1 MIYSSSFNP
10 IGGGKTAM
18 IRNRILPV
26 VLLVVVPL
34 TSALAAEE
42 IQVSSVLIKLIEQV
56 EVPARESG
64 VLADVMVREGEMVAA
79 GAPLAQ
85 IEDAD
90 AQLDKRRAQL
100 ELVGARRQAESDV
113 KVRFAKKSL
122 EVAQAELRRAV
133 DSEKRLAQSV
143 SQSELDQ
150 LRLVVQKNTLEI
162 EQAQLE
168 LDLAK
173 TLHEVKQNDLEIAEH
188 SIQQRR
194 ISAALAGFVVQ
205 INRRRG
211 EWVQPGQTILRIL
224 RLDRLRAEG
233 LVSAQNVRSELNGSS
248 VKLTVQLGDQASA
261 EFTGKIVFVSPEIDP
276 VNGQVRVWAEI
287 DNGGLQLRP
296 GLHGS
301 MVIDS
306 GSHER

>member
-1 MIYSSSFNP
+1 
-10 IGGGKTAM
+10 M
-18 IRNRILPV
+18 IRNRIFSVALFAMAPW
-26 VLLVVVPL
+26 
-34 TSALAAEE
+34 TSALSAEE

-90 AQLDKRRAQL
+90 AQLDKRRVQL
-100 ELVGARRQAESDV
+100 ELIGARRQAESDV
-113 KVRFAKKSL
+113 KVRFARKSL

-150 LRLVVQKNTLEI
+150 LRLVVQKSTLEI

-173 TLHEVKQNDLEIAEH
+173 TLQEVKENDLEIAEH

-194 ISAALAGFVVQ
+194 MTAALAGFVVQ
-205 INRRRG
+205 VNRRRG

-233 LVSAQNVRSELNGSS
+233 LVSAQDVSGQLNGSS
-248 VKLTVQLGDQASA
+248 VKLTVHLSDQSST

-287 DNGGLQLRP
+287 DNSGLQLRP

>member
-1 MIYSSSFNP
+1 M
-10 IGGGKTAM
+10 T
-18 IRNRILPV
+18 RNRIFSLA
-26 VLLVVVPL
+26 LLAVATW
-34 TSALAAEE
+34 TSSLSAEE
-42 IQVSSVLIKLIEQV
+42 IKVSSVLIKLIEQV

-64 VLADVMVREGEMVAA
+64 VLADVLVREGEMVAA

-85 IEDAD
+85 IEDTD

-133 DSEKRLAQSV
+133 DSERRLAQSV

-150 LRLVVQKNTLEI
+150 LRLVVQKTTLEI

-168 LDLAK
+168 LGLAK
-173 TLHEVKQNDLEIAEH
+173 TLQEVKENDLEIAEH

-194 ISAALAGFVVQ
+194 MTAALAGFVVQ
-205 INRRRG
+205 VNRRRG

-233 LVSAQNVRSELNGSS
+233 LVSAQDVSGELNGSS
-248 VKLTVQLGDQASA
+248 VKLTVQLGDQSSA
-261 EFTGKIVFVSPEIDP
+261 EFAGKIVFVSPEIDP

-287 DNGGLQLRP
+287 DNSGLQLRP

>member
-1 MIYSSSFNP
+1 
-10 IGGGKTAM
+10 M
-18 IRNRILPV
+18 IRKF
-26 VLLVVVPL
+26 VLLVALVAVASL
-34 TSALAAEE
+34 TQALSAEE

-56 EVPARESG
+56 EVPAREAG
-64 VLADVMVREGEMVAA
+64 VLADVMVREGEMVVA

-90 AQLDKRRAQL
+90 AQLDKRRAQW
-100 ELVGARRQAESDV
+100 ELVGASKQAESDV

-133 DSEKRLAQSV
+133 ESEKRLPQSV

-150 LRLVVQKNTLEI
+150 LRLMVQKTTLEI

-168 LDLAK
+168 WDLAK
-173 TLHEVKQNDLEIAEH
+173 TLREVKQNDLQIAEH
-188 SIQQRR
+188 GIQQRR
-194 ISAALAGFVVQ
+194 MTAALAGFVAQV
-205 INRRRG
+205 NRRRG

-233 LVSAQNVRSELNGSS
+233 LVNAQAVNNELNGSS
-248 VKLTVQLGDQASA
+248 VKLTVQLNDQSPA

-287 DNGGLQLRP
+287 ENSGLQLRP